1 MSGYYPDT
9 VYYSNEFLAGKKLI
23 TLAEYK
29 RRAAESNYVS
39 IVLLTKQLP
48 NALIRMIIGL
58 SIDPELVTNKL
69 SIFKQEMSDLVI
81 TRLYKSIKEQNPT
94 DFKRIYDEEYINN
107 PIIRNTFNFRQEYNG
122 WYWSDYKLCSCPKT
136 EPVKVW
142 KDLYTRDCTC
152 SNGKRYL
159 MFISLYTELHEVLSL
174 QSSKSENEIYA
185 HVLNS
190 GPIDKTY
197 TGEVPSDI
205 Y

>member
-1 MSGYYPDT
+1 MSGYYPDPVQYT
-9 VYYSNEFLAGKKLI
+9 NEFIAGKRFI

-29 RRAAESNYVS
+29 RTNAEANYVS
-39 IVLLTKQLP
+39 IIMLTKKLP
-48 NALIRMIIGL
+48 NALIRMIISL
-58 SIDPELVTNKL
+58 STDPKL
-69 SIFKQEMSDLVI
+69 ETSKLTLFKRDMSDLVLS
-81 TRLYKSIKEQNPT
+81 RLYKCIKEQNSAE
-94 DFKRIYDEEYINN
+94 FKRIYDEEYIDN
-107 PIIRNTFNFRQEYNG
+107 PSIRNTFNFRQEYNG
-122 WYWSDYKLCSCPKT
+122 WYWSDYQLCTCPKT

-152 SNGKRYL
+152 AHGKRYL
-159 MFISLYTELHEVLSL
+159 MFISLYTEIRDVLHLSNRHNY
-174 QSSKSENEIYA
+174 NEIYA